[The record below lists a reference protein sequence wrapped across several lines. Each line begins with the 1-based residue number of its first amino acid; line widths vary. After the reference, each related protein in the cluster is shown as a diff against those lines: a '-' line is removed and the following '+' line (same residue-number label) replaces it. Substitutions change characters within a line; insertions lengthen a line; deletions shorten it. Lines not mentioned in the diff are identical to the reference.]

1 MSVTQTLSNHIYSLS
16 YIAFKFSP
24 TQNVRYRRRTMVE
37 VKRKRERRKRER
49 EDEKKAYSNVMHVYR
64 AHRL

>member
-1 MSVTQTLSNHIYSLS
+1 
-16 YIAFKFSP
+16 
-24 TQNVRYRRRTMVE
+24 MVE